1 MNMAQPVG
9 AASAHLNQIRIV
21 LADDHAVLRAGL
33 TALLNAEPD
42 MVVVGEAGNGQ
53 ACIAVAKAEQPDV
66 VLLDL
71 NMPQMSG
78 LEALAELRR
87 IAPQSRVLV
96 LTMHDDESYLRQV
109 LTSGGAGYVLK
120 QAADT
125 ELLTAIRTVYNGGTF
140 LHPAHTQV
148 LLHPPSAAATEDDD
162 GDAAVASLSER
173 EAEVLKLLALGNSN
187 KEIAEQLFL
196 SVKTVETYKAR
207 VMEKLGLTTRT
218 ALVRFALKHDL
229 LRDETL

>member
-1 MNMAQPVG
+1 MTQPAG
-9 AASAHLNQIRIV
+9 AAGAQQRLIRIV

-33 TALLNAEPD
+33 TALLNAEAD
-42 MVVVGEAGNGQ
+42 MNVIGEAGDGL
-53 ACIAVAKAEQPDV
+53 ACIAVVTATQPDV

-78 LEALAELRR
+78 LEALAELHRV
-87 IAPQSRVLV
+87 APQSRVLV

-109 LTSGGAGYVLK
+109 LATGGAGYVLK
-120 QAADT
+120 QAADS
-125 ELLTAIRTVYNGGTF
+125 ELLTAIRTVYHGGTF

-148 LLHPPSAAATEDDD
+148 LLHPATPPTTDDD
-162 GDAAVASLSER
+162 ERDAAVASLSDR
-173 EAEVLKLLALGNSN
+173 ETEVLKLLALGHSN
-187 KEIAEQLFL
+187 KEIAEQLYL